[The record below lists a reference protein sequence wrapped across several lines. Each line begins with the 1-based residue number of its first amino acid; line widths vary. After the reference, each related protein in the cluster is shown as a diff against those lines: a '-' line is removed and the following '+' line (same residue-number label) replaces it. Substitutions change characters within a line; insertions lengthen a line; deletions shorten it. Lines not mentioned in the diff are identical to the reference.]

1 MLDSYDEFNN
11 WNNIGDKVLH
21 IELRNWSNYMLIA
34 PLSAHTLSKFA
45 NGLCDDTLSCV
56 FRAWEFNGNTTK
68 PVLVAPAMNTAMYN
82 HPLTKQQLYA
92 VQNFFT
98 SNDAAAGSTTK
109 EQADDKVGGGDND
122 NKSSSR
128 DSSTITI
135 IKPQSKLLACGD
147 IGNGALASVD
157 TIIQSVRNVI
167 SMR

>member
-1 MLDSYDEFNN
+1 MYYIDSYDEFEN

-82 HPLTKQQLYA
+82 HPLTKQQLTTI
-92 VQNFFT
+92 QNFFT
-98 SNDAAAGSTTK
+98 TSTTTTTSK
-109 EQADDKVGGGDND
+109 EQEQQQQQ
-122 NKSSSR
+122 R
-128 DSSTITI
+128 TTTITI
-135 IKPQSKLLACGD
+135 IQPQSKLLACGD

-167 SMR
+167 SCE

>member
-1 MLDSYDEFNN
+1 
-11 WNNIGDKVLH
+11 
-21 IELRNWSNYMLIA
+21 MLIA

-82 HPLTKQQLYA
+82 HPLTKQQLTTI
-92 VQNFFT
+92 QNFFT
-98 SNDAAAGSTTK
+98 TSTTTTTSK
-109 EQADDKVGGGDND
+109 EQEQQQQQ
-122 NKSSSR
+122 R
-128 DSSTITI
+128 TTTITI
-135 IKPQSKLLACGD
+135 IQPQSKLLACGD

-167 SMR
+167 SCE

>member
-56 FRAWEFNGNTTK
+56 FRAWEFNNTVQKNNIIK

-82 HPLTKQQLYA
+82 HPLTKQQLTTI
-92 VQNFFT
+92 QNFFT
-98 SNDAAAGSTTK
+98 SNNDDTTTSNKK
-109 EQADDKVGGGDND
+109 EQEQQQ
-122 NKSSSR
+122 R
-128 DSSTITI
+128 TTITI
-135 IKPQSKLLACGD
+135 IEPQCKLLACGD

-167 SMR
+167 SCE

>member
-82 HPLTKQQLYA
+82 HPLTKQQLTTI
-92 VQNFFT
+92 QNFFT
-98 SNDAAAGSTTK
+98 TSTTTTTSK
-109 EQADDKVGGGDND
+109 EQEQQQE
-122 NKSSSR
+122 R
-128 DSSTITI
+128 TTITI
-135 IKPQSKLLACGD
+135 IEPQSKLLACGD